1 MAIFAGESDDA
12 DRQILLSRVEMLNRG
27 KISFTSNVY
36 R

>member
-1 MAIFAGESDDA
+1 MVIFAVESDDA
-12 DRQILLSRVEMLNRG
+12 DRQISLSRVDMLNRG